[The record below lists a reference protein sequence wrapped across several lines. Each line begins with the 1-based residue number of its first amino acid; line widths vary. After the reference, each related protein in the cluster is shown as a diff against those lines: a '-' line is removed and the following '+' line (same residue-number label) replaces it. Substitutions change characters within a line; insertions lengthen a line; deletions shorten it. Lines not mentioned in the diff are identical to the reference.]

1 MSTKTKT
8 KRKRMSERTVTTRK
22 SKVIGTQEY
31 IDRNTGEIVQMEVV
45 SIEDQ
50 DFNFMK
56 IFLMNLLN
64 QIDQVGNKK
73 TSVMFFIIDNLDKDN
88 MFYMTQTEV
97 ATELGI
103 GRTTVNESFKILE
116 NANFLKKIRDGKYQ
130 VNPSSVFKGAG
141 KKRMRVLLDY
151 EAVGRDEKGRDE

>member
-1 MSTKTKT
+1 MSNTKT

-22 SKVIGTQEY
+22 SKVLGTQEY
-31 IDRNTGEIVQMEVV
+31 IDKNTGEVVKMEVI
-45 SIEDQ
+45 SIEDK

-64 QIDQVGNKK
+64 QIEAVGNKK
-73 TSVMFFIIDNLDKDN
+73 TSVMFYIIDNLDKNN

-97 ATELGI
+97 SKELSI
-103 GRTTVNESFKILE
+103 GRTTVNEAFKILE

-130 VNPSSVFKGAG
+130 VNPDSVFKGSID
-141 KKRMRVLLDY
+141 KRMKVMLDY
-151 EAVGRDEKGRDE
+151 NKVDDNEKGDES

>member
-1 MSTKTKT
+1 MSNQSKT
-8 KRKRMSERTVTTRK
+8 KRKRISERTVTTRK

-31 IDRNTGEIVQMEVV
+31 IDKNTGEVVQMEVV

-73 TSVMFFIIDNLDKDN
+73 TSVMFFIIDNLDKEN
-88 MFYMTQTEV
+88 MFHMTQTEV
-97 ATELGI
+97 ANELGI

-151 EAVGRDEKGRDE
+151 EAVGRNKEEGEE